1 MGCGPVRG
9 GRTER
14 LHLGR
19 GPRVRRPPGDRP
31 EKRTKKK
38 KTKQRSSVRRSDT
51 EAGGPITGGTAP
63 IIPLLLSEDGRVFSR
78 FPSRVQEEFTAHT
91 LLQTALL
98 SMFQTLK
105 YSKAPALK
113 RKANSCGITAAE
125 SSAFVSRRAE
135 SPLSPP
141 SSKLACS
148 FFSQPAGSVRGQPR
162 SLQQLTFAGC
172 SSVLKMSGAFM
183 ECGQI

>member
-9 GRTER
+9 DRTER

-31 EKRTKKK
+31 EKEQKKPE
-38 KTKQRSSVRRSDT
+38 KTKIISQGIRHGSRRSHRW
-51 EAGGPITGGTAP
+51 GTAP

-105 YSKAPALK
+105 YSKAPTLK

-135 SPLSPP
+135 SPPSPP

-162 SLQQLTFAGC
+162 SLQQLTFARC

-183 ECGQI
+183 GCGQI